1 MSDEEGQVSAVADKV
16 IITQG
21 KYLAPAVKPEQ
32 YPEVQRK
39 EVVFIGRSNVGKS
52 SLINSLTRVRNLARV
67 SSQPGKTQ
75 TINFYEIGAKIQDV
89 PERQDFYLVDLPG
102 YGYAK
107 TGAERRKIWSRF
119 INEYL
124 LTSPNIQFVC
134 QLIDIRHEPMA
145 SDVEMFKWLVE
156 NNLPVLVIA
165 TKADKVSKNA
175 AAKSI
180 AAIKR
185 KLGVQ
190 EMDVLPYSSVK
201 NQGRDEL
208 LEVIAGCLTD
218 DGDNIDNID
227 NGDIISNGVAGDVNV
242 GDETG
247 QEEMTNKSE

>member
-21 KYLAPAVKPEQ
+21 KYLASAVKPEQ

-107 TGAERRKIWSRF
+107 RGKKEMERLTHLISHYVCGREELTCLFVLIDSRLTPQKIDLEF
-119 INEYL
+119 IN
-124 LTSPNIQFVC
+124 
-134 QLIDIRHEPMA
+134 
-145 SDVEMFKWLVE
+145 WLGESGIPFAIVF
-156 NNLPVLVIA
+156 
-165 TKADKVSKNA
+165 TKADKLNVTKTKASVALYEKTLSETWEELPRMFITSSE
-175 AAKSI
+175 KKTGKDDI
-180 AAIKR
+180 
-185 KLGVQ
+185 LGYI
-190 EMDVLPYSSVK
+190 E
-201 NQGRDEL
+201 
-208 LEVIAGCLTD
+208 
-218 DGDNIDNID
+218 
-227 NGDIISNGVAGDVNV
+227 DI
-242 GDETG
+242 
-247 QEEMTNKSE
+247 NKSLKEA